1 MSLNYNE
8 NNIFGGPVS
17 SSVLNLIRETQNLF
31 GQQSNFSDSQLQFF
45 NSNTGW
51 IKVTSSVNIRAEG
64 TEDQESTKLPYLPNP
79 IGGAGFKNVEIP
91 NGGSPDLAKKY
102 VLLGGTLQEQSI
114 RTGIL
119 SDTDDSRSSY
129 ELDPTFG
136 YVPMPGIDNFSV
148 KHAGTY
154 GSLRVATLEFKVNSI
169 QQLSDMEALFMRPG
183 YSLLVE
189 WGHSIYLDANGEIQT
204 QVQTFG
210 DEYFNLYKKRDIVE
224 RIKYLRDISNNNYEA
239 MYAIVTNF
247 TWQYAQNGEYECKVD
262 LTAAGSIMESL
273 KLVVESKPQPEDE
286 TKNEFERYATPLSE
300 FLYAIQNLTPDLAG
314 KSSEDHVEKLL
325 SGAKKIFTYSGAKK
339 NTDEELKKKNQSIF
353 DPIIKEL
360 QDNNRD
366 LKIFS
371 VKTDIDTTENIA
383 SAGSFKYIPLSNLL
397 ACLNINYTLKSND
410 GVIVDFNIN
419 TEEKQTYTTF
429 LEHVIIDPAVGF
441 FPKNIGS
448 TDIGEGKIY
457 SDSAFFLQYAAVGN
471 ELDDHSDIL
480 NICVNVDL
488 IINVMEQY
496 LNSTDDTAKTILNLL
511 NNILGQLNIYG
522 GNVNDFDLFH
532 NDEGFEFFIVDRK
545 VTPGL
550 IDLSQSVIDIF
561 GLNSIIEDLN
571 ISSGITSEMSSMIA
585 VAAASERSDLNEQ
598 LDNMQKW
605 NKGLID
611 RTQPAKFLKEVP
623 KEEDRI
629 PAREIL
635 TKLASLRDF
644 EKISY
649 IESDYKSLQST
660 HAALMREFLLL
671 YTTKNETNLPG
682 IIPIELNLQMKGIAG
697 FKIGQG
703 FNITQELLPERYRD
717 NVAFIITDVE
727 HSIVDNK
734 WVSNI
739 TGLMT
744 VASIYKD
751 SRIQAIEPL
760 QGLSL
765 QQKVLAKTDL
775 LFKEGTIPPDV
786 LKDIRFPL
794 QNQSP
799 IRNDS
804 AGDGYFKASRSN
816 EVGLHQGVDYVAREG
831 LSVIAPFPG
840 DIEVGSNFSRGLPR
854 IKIKGTGDYEGY
866 EMLIG
871 YAKANFKR
879 KVNMG
884 DVIGTVVRLSGKEER
899 IVGKR
904 KQLVD
909 VPGKGYKDPNMVN
922 HIHVELTYNGKHID
936 PTDKFTTTKG
946 SGIGFPGS
954 NPLFRLRQEL
964 FPGS

>member
-1 MSLNYNE
+1 MSLNYSKE
-8 NNIFGGPVS
+8 NIFGGPVDKE
-17 SSVLNLIRETQNLF
+17 VLDLIRETQNLF

-51 IKVTSSVNIRAEG
+51 IKVTSSVNTKSEEG
-64 TEDQESTKLPYLPNP
+64 SERDPVQSVLSSNFGEIKPQKEPN
-79 IGGAGFKNVEIP
+79 IG
-91 NGGSPDLAKKY
+91 SDSLAKKY

-136 YVPMPGIDNFSV
+136 YVPMPGIDSFSV

-183 YSLLVE
+183 YSILVE
-189 WGHSIYLDANGEIQT
+189 WGHSIYLDNTGEIQT

-273 KLVVESKPQPEDE
+273 KLAVEGKPQPEDE
-286 TKNEFERYATPLSE
+286 AKNEFKRYATPLSE

-314 KSSEDHVEKLL
+314 KTSEDHVDKLL
-325 SGAKKIFTYSGAKK
+325 SGVRKVTGLVNLQTK
-339 NTDEELKKKNQSIF
+339 DEELKQKNKDIF
-353 DPIIKEL
+353 TPIQTEL
-360 QDNNRD
+360 ENNGRE

-397 ACLNINYTLKSND
+397 ACLNVNYTLKSED
-410 GVIVDFNIN
+410 GAIVDFNIN
-419 TEEKQTYTTF
+419 KDEKQTYTSF

-441 FPKNIGS
+441 IPKNIGS
-448 TDIGEGKIY
+448 FDLGEGKVY

-488 IINVMEQY
+488 VINIMEQY

-522 GNVNDFDLFH
+522 GNVTDLDLFH

-545 VTPGL
+545 MTPGL
-550 IDLSQSVIDIF
+550 KNLSESIIDVF
-561 GLNSIIEDLN
+561 GLNSIIEDLS

-605 NKGLID
+605 NNGLVD
-611 RTQPAKFLKEVP
+611 RTQPTKFLQEVP
-623 KEEDRI
+623 KEEAKI
-629 PAREIL
+629 PAKEIL
-635 TKLASLRDF
+635 EKLASLREF

-671 YTTKNETNLPG
+671 YTTKNKTNLPG

-703 FNITQELLPERYRD
+703 FNITQDLLPERYRD

-744 VASIYKD
+744 VASIYSD
-751 SRIQAIEPL
+751 SRIQAVEPL
-760 QGLSL
+760 KGLSL
-765 QQKVLAKTDL
+765 QQKVLANTDL
-775 LFKEGTIPPDV
+775 VFDEGNIPPDAF
-786 LKDIRFPL
+786 KDIRFPL
-794 QNQSP
+794 QKQAP

-816 EVGLHQGVDYVAREG
+816 EVGVHRGVDYVASEG
-831 LSVIAPFPG
+831 TPVIAPFPG

-854 IKIKGTGDYEGY
+854 IKVKGTGDYQGY
-866 EMLIG
+866 EMIIG

-879 KVNMG
+879 KVNTG
-884 DVIGTVVRLSGKEER
+884 DIIGTVVRLDGKEQK
-899 IVGKR
+899 IVGAGRGSR
-904 KQLVD
+904 KQYVT
-909 VPGKGYKDPNMVN
+909 VPGKGYSDPNMVN
-922 HIHVELTYNGKHID
+922 HIHVELIYNGKHID
-936 PTDKFTTTKG
+936 PTDKFTTTKQRF
-946 SGIGFPGS
+946 IPTFKRPF
-954 NPLFRLRQEL
+954 FR
-964 FPGS
+964 G